1 MDDLITTVGSALD
14 RSQKQFL
21 TILRLKRQK
30 KSPLRQSL
38 WKTPRRQVRRPA
50 AGKNGKRTSRPST
63 KRGS

>member
-30 KSPLRQSL
+30 RSPFRQSL

-50 AGKNGKRTSRPST
+50 AGKRGKRTSRLST
-63 KRGS
+63 RRES